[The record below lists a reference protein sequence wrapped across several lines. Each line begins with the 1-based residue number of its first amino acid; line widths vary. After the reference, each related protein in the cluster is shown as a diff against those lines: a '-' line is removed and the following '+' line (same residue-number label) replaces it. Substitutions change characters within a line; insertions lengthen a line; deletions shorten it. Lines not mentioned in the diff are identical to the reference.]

1 MTEDRLP
8 NTPKSEVISLLSCPR
23 MPRRRVMVNR
33 VDWRVDPVL
42 VFHSVPLPWYV
53 VSPPV

>member
-1 MTEDRLP
+1 MTEDHSP
-8 NTPKSEVISLLSCPR
+8 NTPRLGVISLLSYLR

-42 VFHSVPLPWYV
+42 VFHSVPLLWYV
-53 VSPPV
+53 SYIA

>member
-33 VDWRVDPVL
+33 VDWKVDPVL

-53 VSPPV
+53 VS

>member
-1 MTEDRLP
+1 
-8 NTPKSEVISLLSCPR
+8 
-23 MPRRRVMVNR
+23 MVNR

-53 VSPPV
+53 ILYTAGPGLIVVSLPRPG

>member
-1 MTEDRLP
+1 MTEDHSP
-8 NTPKSEVISLLSCPR
+8 NTPKSEVISLLSYLR

-53 VSPPV
+53 VSPLV